1 MILLEA
7 REKTKRCARVVSKGL
22 PVLIFP
28 AVNLCFHARSK
39 FLSLFVKIR
48 SQFSPLSNSLLAPSR
63 DVNLAQTHEIKTRK
77 KLIDS
82 FAAYAYSLLR
92 SLNICPLTFGR
103 WRKYSYAANELN
115 FHKNLDHKHNLY
127 QPLTIRRPNTKD
139 IARSRTITVIY
150 LFILFWTI
158 FSQGCS
164 SRRGWFEWGPYSLS
178 PRGRTSLVSLPAYW
192 SFTLDTGQLVNP
204 CEIAL

>member
-22 PVLIFP
+22 PVLFFP
-28 AVNLCFHARSK
+28 AVDLCFHARSK

-77 KLIDS
+77 KFIIGRL

-103 WRKYSYAANELN
+103 RRKYSYAANELN

-127 QPLTIRRPNTKD
+127 QPLTIRRPNRKD

-150 LFILFWTI
+150 LFILF
-158 FSQGCS
+158 
-164 SRRGWFEWGPYSLS
+164 
-178 PRGRTSLVSLPAYW
+178 
-192 SFTLDTGQLVNP
+192 
-204 CEIAL
+204 

>member
-7 REKTKRCARVVSKGL
+7 REKTKRCARLVSKGL

-28 AVNLCFHARSK
+28 AVDLCFHARSK
-39 FLSLFVKIR
+39 FLSLFVKVR

-63 DVNLAQTHEIKTRK
+63 DVNLAQTHEIKNRK

-103 WRKYSYAANELN
+103 RRKYSYAANELN
-115 FHKNLDHKHNLY
+115 FHTNLDHKHNLY
-127 QPLTIRRPNTKD
+127 QPLTIRRPNRKD
-139 IARSRTITVIY
+139 IIARSRTITVIY
-150 LFILFWTI
+150 LFCFEQYLVRGAQVNEGGLNGSSWSHFH
-158 FSQGCS
+158 SVS
-164 SRRGWFEWGPYSLS
+164 SRVLVLYFGYGTAGKSL
-178 PRGRTSLVSLPAYW
+178 
-192 SFTLDTGQLVNP
+192 
-204 CEIAL
+204 